1 MSNPTQPAPR
11 QLGLWSAAALVV
23 ATMVGTGVFTT
34 SGFTLAA
41 LHEPWA
47 VLAVWLAGAVHAALG
62 ALCYGALARA
72 IPESGGEYLFI
83 SRTIHPAAGAV
94 VGWLTLPAGFA
105 APCALS
111 AYAFGKYFATWWP
124 AVPAELSGSIVLLFF
139 TVLHGSS
146 VRRGAWVQTAGV
158 AINLMLI
165 LGFIVWG
172 AGKTDLPALEL
183 TTAFNA
189 APWSAF
195 AVQLMWISYSYFGWN
210 SAAYIGGEIT
220 DPQRNIPRAMLL
232 GTAVVAV
239 LYLALN
245 AIFLGAAP
253 VAELEGKLEI
263 GRVAAEAIGGPAM
276 GNAVT
281 ALIAL
286 VLVMSVSS
294 FVMAGPRVYAKMARE
309 RGMPAWMDV
318 PDGRPPRTA
327 MWVQTAVSLAMLW
340 TATFEGLLTYVGF
353 SLTLANAAT
362 VFGLVLLRRREGGGK
377 VPVPGWPW
385 VPAVFI
391 AVWTVMAGCAV
402 WLRPLPSAVAVATM
416 LAGLAI
422 WAWGRR
428 KLRAA

>member
-1 MSNPTQPAPR
+1 MSESTQTAPR

-47 VLAVWLAGAVHAALG
+47 VLLVWVVGAGHAALG

-111 AYAFGKYFATWWP
+111 AYAFGKYVATWQP
-124 AVPAELSGSIVLLFF
+124 AWPAELSGSVVLIVF
-139 TVLHGSS
+139 TLLHGAH
-146 VRRGAWVQTAGV
+146 VKRGAWVQTAGV
-158 AINLMLI
+158 AINLFLI
-165 LGFIVWG
+165 LGFIAWG
-172 AGKTDLPALEL
+172 AGKADLPAPSFS
-183 TTAFNA
+183 AAVMA
-189 APWSAF
+189 APLGVY

-210 SAAYIGGEIT
+210 SAAYIGGEIVN
-220 DPQRNIPRAMLL
+220 PERNIPRAMLL
-232 GTAVVAV
+232 GTAVVAA

-245 AIFLGAAP
+245 FIFLGAAP
-253 VAELEGKLEI
+253 VGELEGKLEV
-263 GRVAAEAIGGPAM
+263 GRIAAEAVGGA
-276 GNAVT
+276 GAGHAVT
-281 ALIAL
+281 ALISL

-309 RGMPAWMDV
+309 RGMPQWMDV
-318 PDGRPPRTA
+318 EDGRPPRIA
-327 MWVQTAVSLAMLW
+327 MWVQTSLSLVMLW
-340 TATFEGLLTYVGF
+340 TATFDGLLTYVGF

-362 VFGLVLLRRREGGGK
+362 VLGLVLLRRREGAAK

-385 VPAVFI
+385 VPGVFI
-391 AVWTVMAGCAV
+391 AVWTVMAVCAV

-416 LAGLAI
+416 LAGLA
-422 WAWGRR
+422 AWWIGRR
-428 KLRAA
+428 NLRAS

>member
-1 MSNPTQPAPR
+1 MTPTASPR
-11 QLGLWSAAALVV
+11 QLGLFSTAALVV

-47 VLAVWLAGAVHAALG
+47 VLAVWMAGAVHAALG

-111 AYAFGKYFATWWP
+111 AYAFGKYVATWQPGWAP
-124 AVPAELSGSIVLLFF
+124 EVTG
-139 TVLHGSS
+139 TVLMLAFTLLHGAH
-146 VRRGAWVQTAGV
+146 VKRGAWVQTAGV
-158 AINLMLI
+158 AVNLTLI
-165 LGFIVWG
+165 LGFIAWG
-172 AGKTDLPALEL
+172 AGRADLPAPTLAA
-183 TTAFNA
+183 TFAA
-189 APWSAF
+189 APWSVY

-210 SAAYIGGEIT
+210 SAAYIGGEVA
-220 DPQRNIPRAMLL
+220 DPQRNLPRAMLL
-232 GTAVVAV
+232 GTAVVAL

-245 AIFLGAAP
+245 AIFLGSAP
-253 VAELEGKLEI
+253 VPELEGKLEI
-263 GRVAAEAIGGPAM
+263 GRIAAEAAGGPGM

-281 ALIAL
+281 ALISF

-318 PDGRPPRTA
+318 EDGRPPRTA
-327 MWVQTAVSLAMLW
+327 MWVQTVVALIMLW

-362 VFGLVLLRRREGGGK
+362 VFGLVLLRRREGADK

-416 LAGLAI
+416 LAGLGI

>member
-1 MSNPTQPAPR
+1 MSVSASPR
-11 QLGLWSAAALVV
+11 QLGLFSTAALVV

-111 AYAFGKYFATWWP
+111 AYAFGKYVATWQPGWAP
-124 AVPAELSGSIVLLFF
+124 EATG
-139 TVLHGSS
+139 TVLMVAFTLLHGAQ
-146 VRRGAWVQTAGV
+146 VKRGAWVQTAGV
-158 AINLMLI
+158 AVNLALI
-165 LGFIVWG
+165 LGFIAWG
-172 AGKTDLPALEL
+172 AGRAELPAP
-183 TTAFNA
+183 TWGAAFAA
-189 APWSAF
+189 APWSVY

-210 SAAYIGGEIT
+210 SAAYIGGEVA
-220 DPQRNIPRAMLL
+220 DPQRNLPRAMLL
-232 GTAVVAV
+232 GTAAVAL

-253 VAELEGKLEI
+253 VAELEGKLEV
-263 GRVAAEAIGGPAM
+263 GRIAAEAIGGPGM
-276 GNAVT
+276 GGAVT

-309 RGMPAWMDV
+309 RGMPAWMDAE
-318 PDGRPPRTA
+318 DGRPPRTA
-327 MWVQTAVSLAMLW
+327 MWVQTVVALLMLW

-362 VFGLVLLRRREGGGK
+362 VFGLVLLRRREGAGK

-422 WAWGRR
+422 WGWGRR